1 MRPWSGLI
9 GFLVILVAIL
19 GVNGA
24 YVVDETKQVVVT
36 QFGEP
41 MGKPVTHSGLQF
53 KLPFVQKANYFEK
66 RILEWDGYPT
76 EVPTKDKK
84 FIWVD
89 TTGRWRIVDA
99 LRFMQSM
106 GTELHAQSRLDDII
120 DGMTR
125 DLITSYDLVDIVRN
139 SDRIVEAV
147 ADEDLMEPAQGK
159 TSQERFE
166 RITIGRE
173 QITRAILE
181 KARNIVA
188 DYGIE
193 LVDVQIKRLNYVDR
207 VRQKVYE
214 RMISER
220 KRAVEQLRSEG
231 QGIRAEIE
239 GQKERELKRIQS
251 EAYREAQEIRGKAD
265 AEAIHIYAEAYSKD
279 PEFYAFL
286 KALEM
291 YPKTL
296 AGSHLIL
303 TTDTEYLQYFKGR
316 SEKPRQAA

>member
-1 MRPWSGLI
+1 MRQLGGLI
-9 GFLVILVAIL
+9 GFFLIVAVAL
-19 GVNGA
+19 AMNGA
-24 YVVDETKQVVVT
+24 YIVDETKQVVIT

-41 MGKPVTHSGLQF
+41 IGEPIRKAGLHF
-53 KLPFVQKANYFEK
+53 KIPFVQKANYFEE

-89 TTGRWRIVDA
+89 TTGRWRITDP
-99 LRFMQSM
+99 LLFMQSM

-125 DLITSYDLVDIVRN
+125 DLITSYNIVDIVRN
-139 SDRIVEAV
+139 SDQILTATKME
-147 ADEDLMEPAQGK
+147 EDIASE
-159 TSQERFE
+159 ERFE
-166 RITIGRE
+166 TITIGRD

-181 KARNIVA
+181 KAKIIVA

-193 LVDVQIKRLNYVDR
+193 LVDVRIKRLNYVDR

-231 QGIRAEIE
+231 QGIKAEIE
-239 GQKERELKRIQS
+239 GQKERELKKIES
-251 EAYREAQEIRGKAD
+251 EAYRSAQEIKGKAD
-265 AEAIHIYAEAYSKD
+265 AEAIRIYADAYSKD
-279 PEFYAFL
+279 ADFYAFT
-286 KALEM
+286 
-291 YPKTL
+291 KTL
-296 AGSHLIL
+296 ELYPETLRDSRFVMS
-303 TTDTEYLQYFKGR
+303 TETEYLKYLKSPLKEDQ
-316 SEKPRQAA
+316 EVA